1 MQSDVRGVYVS
12 ARVCRCGC
20 VCADESDV
28 LMCVCAGERAGERCA
43 QTRGRAEMH
52 EYADE
57 TNTTNA

>member
-28 LMCVCAGERAGERCA
+28 LMCVCVGERAGE
-43 QTRGRAEMH
+43 
-52 EYADE
+52 
-57 TNTTNA
+57 